1 MISQQDLEHELASV
15 FDDMAPVRPPDYLLP
30 SVISRA
36 RRTRR
41 WPRWYALIKEPT
53 MRNNSR
59 LMVGSPTTRVLAI
72 LIATLLITLMVAG
85 AGVAGNRLLAAGPL
99 VVAQDGS
106 GTFTSITD
114 AVAVAQDGDTVLV
127 KPGTYVE
134 SIEITK
140 DITLRGDGDLGD
152 VVIEIT
158 AESATT
164 AAKQGMAPFAIR
176 LVDTTA
182 TVANLSVKGP
192 DIAVGIQVSGGAPNL
207 EDLVIELA
215 GEYRNAARD
224 AFDFTDGAAG
234 TMTDVKTDG
243 FAQIRAGASPTIV
256 RLEHRLEGLLI
267 SGAGTSPVIRE
278 STIDGLDIRGAAPI
292 VANNDLVGITI
303 QGGIP
308 VIQDNRFANQEYPTG
323 DEFDDSA
330 TETAIDIYFADPV
343 ITGSRGCLF

>member
-1 MISQQDLEHELASV
+1 
-15 FDDMAPVRPPDYLLP
+15 
-30 SVISRA
+30 
-36 RRTRR
+36 
-41 WPRWYALIKEPT
+41 
-53 MRNNSR
+53 
-59 LMVGSPTTRVLAI
+59 
-72 LIATLLITLMVAG
+72 MVAG

-164 AAKQGMAPFAIR
+164 AAKQAH
-176 LVDTTA
+176 
-182 TVANLSVKGP
+182 GP
-192 DIAVGIQVSGGAPNL
+192 VCDPPGGYHRDGCQPLRQGPRYRRRYQVSGGAPNL

-267 SGAGTSPVIRE
+267 LLVQAQSSVRALSTAWTFAAQRRSSRTMTSSGLTIQAEFPSSRTTASPTRSIQRATNSTTVRPRPPSTSTSP
-278 STIDGLDIRGAAPI
+278 
-292 VANNDLVGITI
+292 
-303 QGGIP
+303 IP
-308 VIQDNRFANQEYPTG
+308 
-323 DEFDDSA
+323 
-330 TETAIDIYFADPV
+330 
-343 ITGSRGCLF
+343 